1 MNKDFEIVYCSDK
14 RLLELGFVP
23 GSKLTILKNEW
34 YGIVVSIKNA
44 KIFIRKSDLQ
54 KLILKGC

>member
-1 MNKDFEIVYCSDK
+1 MNNVFEIVSCSDK

-23 GSKLTILKNEW
+23 SSKLTILKNEW
-34 YGIVVSIKNA
+34 YGVVVSIKNA

>member
-1 MNKDFEIVYCSDK
+1 MNKDFEIVSCSDQ
-14 RLLELGFVP
+14 RLLELGFAP